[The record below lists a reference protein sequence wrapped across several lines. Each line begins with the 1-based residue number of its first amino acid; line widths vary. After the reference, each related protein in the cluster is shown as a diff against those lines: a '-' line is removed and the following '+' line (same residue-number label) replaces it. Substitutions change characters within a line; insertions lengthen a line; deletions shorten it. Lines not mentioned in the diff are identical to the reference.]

1 MRLINALLLGISL
14 SFAMASFA
22 AAQCAGS
29 DLFAALAQNEPQR
42 HAEILAKARAVPNGQ
57 GKFWR
62 VERPGSPPSWLF
74 GTFHDTGAGEDALD
88 PAVERA
94 LSSARLMLVELTES
108 EEAEMQTRMAT
119 DPGFILSPGD
129 NGIVGQLTEAERAS
143 AAARLAERGLNLDIA
158 ARLKPWM
165 LFTSLALPACMIREA
180 QAGKPILD
188 DMLAER
194 AGAAGVPVQGLET
207 YGEALGALIDLPEG
221 DMTAMVLDLLRSPY
235 DEQDVW
241 RTSAG
246 LYRAG
251 EIAAIWE
258 FSVAEAQK
266 TIGAR
271 ESAAVFQR
279 FERELLVERNRA
291 WMRTLAPAMEDGNV
305 FAAFGALHLVGETGI
320 VELLR
325 AEGFTVT
332 RLDGD

>member
-1 MRLINALLLGISL
+1 MRLITTFILGVA
-14 SFAMASFA
+14 FWFGATATA

-29 DLFAALAQNEPQR
+29 DLFAALARDEPQR
-42 HAEILAKARAVPNGQ
+42 HAQILAKARAVPNGR

-74 GTFHDTGAGEDALD
+74 GTFHDTGAGADALA
-88 PAVERA
+88 PPVERA
-94 LSSARLMLVELTES
+94 LTGARLMLVELTDA
-108 EEAEMQTRMAT
+108 EEAKMQTRMTT
-119 DPGFILSPGD
+119 DPGFILSPDD
-129 NGIVGQLTEAERAS
+129 NGVIAQLTEDERA
-143 AAARLAERGLNLDIA
+143 AAAKRLAERGLNFEIA

-188 DMLAER
+188 DMLAQR

-207 YGEALGALIDLPEG
+207 YGEALGALIDLPQS
-221 DMTAMVLDLLRSPY
+221 DMVAMVLDLLRSPY

-258 FSVAEAQK
+258 FSQAEAQK

-271 ESAAVFQR
+271 QSAAVFPR
-279 FERELLVERNRA
+279 FERELLVDRNRA
-291 WMRTLAPAMEDGNV
+291 WMKSLVPEMEDGNV
-305 FAAFGALHLVGETGI
+305 FAAFGALHLVGDAGI

-325 AEGFTVT
+325 ARGFTVT
-332 RLDGD
+332 RLD